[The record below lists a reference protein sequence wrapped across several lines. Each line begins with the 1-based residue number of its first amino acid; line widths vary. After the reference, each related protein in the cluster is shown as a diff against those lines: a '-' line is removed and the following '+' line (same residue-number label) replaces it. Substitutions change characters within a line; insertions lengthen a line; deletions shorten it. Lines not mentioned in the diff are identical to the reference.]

1 MHWGVHVPDTPRIHH
16 VQGRLVRVPMTRPL
30 GTSAAVVMHAFL
42 LLVDLQIDGGS
53 VGHGYIFCY
62 GEAPGRAAAEW
73 LRRLAPE
80 LQGQSAA
87 PKNLAEWL
95 APRMRLV
102 GHRGVAS
109 MVTAAL
115 DIAAWDAHSHA
126 CGVSLAQML
135 GASPAPIRA
144 YNSNGLGLV
153 DAKIAAIEA
162 EVLLE
167 GGFGGVKMR
176 LGRPTL
182 EQDLE
187 AVRAVRRILPS
198 QCHLMADFNQALSP
212 AEASRRCCA
221 LDDEG
226 LAWIE
231 EPVRHDDYATYALLR
246 TKIRTPLQIGE
257 NFQGPSAMAQALALR
272 CCDYVMVDVERIGGV
287 TGWIDA
293 AGLAAAHDVEL
304 SSHLMPEV
312 SAQLLAA
319 SPTRHWLEYVDWAT
333 PILKRPLEIR
343 DGYSV
348 PHEGH
353 GTGVEWNEDAVR
365 AFLVK

>member
-1 MHWGVHVPDTPRIHH
+1 MRSGVRVSDTSRIHH
-16 VQGRLVRVPMTRPL
+16 VHGRLVRVPMARPL
-30 GTSAAVVMHAFL
+30 GTSAAVVTHAFL

-53 VGHGYIFCY
+53 PGHGYIFCY

-80 LQGQSAA
+80 LQGQRAA
-87 PKNLAEWL
+87 PRDLAQWL

-102 GHRGVAS
+102 GHRGLAS
-109 MVTAAL
+109 MVTAVL
-115 DIAAWDAHSHA
+115 DIAAWDAHANA
-126 CGVSLAQML
+126 CGMSLAQVL
-135 GASPAPIRA
+135 GASPTPIRA
-144 YNSNGLGLV
+144 YNSNGLGLI
-153 DAKIAAIEA
+153 DPTIAAAEA
-162 EVLLE
+162 EELLE
-167 GGFGGVKMR
+167 GGFGGIKMR

-212 AEASRRCCA
+212 AEAVRRCRA
-221 LDDEG
+221 LDEEG

-246 TKIRTPLQIGE
+246 TKLRTPLQIGE
-257 NFQGPSAMAQALALR
+257 NFQGPHAMAQALTLR

-287 TGWIDA
+287 TGWI
-293 AGLAAAHDVEL
+293 GAAALAEVHDVEL

-319 SPTRHWLEYVDWAT
+319 SPTRQWLEYVDWAT
-333 PILKRPLEIR
+333 PILKRPLAIR

-348 PHEGH
+348 PPEGH

-365 AFLVK
+365 AFLVE

>member
-1 MHWGVHVPDTPRIHH
+1 MRWGVHVTDALHIHH

-30 GTSAAVVMHAFL
+30 GTSAAVVTHAFL
-42 LLVDLQIDGGS
+42 LLVDLQVDGGP
-53 VGHGYIFCY
+53 VGRSYIFCY

-80 LQGQSAA
+80 LQGQMAA
-87 PKNLAEWL
+87 PRNLAQWL

-102 GHRGVAS
+102 GHRGLAS

-115 DIAAWDAHSHA
+115 DIAAWDALSHA
-126 CGVSLAQML
+126 CGASLARLL

-144 YNSNGLGLV
+144 YNSNGLGLIEPEV
-153 DAKIAAIEA
+153 AASEA
-162 EVLLE
+162 EELLQ
-167 GGFGGVKMR
+167 GGFSGVKMR

-182 EQDLE
+182 EKDLE
-187 AVRAVRRILPS
+187 AVRAVRRILPP
-198 QCHLMADFNQALSP
+198 QAHLMADFNQALSP
-212 AEASRRCCA
+212 AEAVRRCCA

-226 LAWIE
+226 LSWIE

-246 TKIRTPLQIGE
+246 TKLRTPLHIGE
-257 NFQGPSAMAQALALR
+257 NFQSTHAMAQALTLR

-287 TGWIDA
+287 TGWI
-293 AGLAAAHDVEL
+293 GAAALAEVHDVEL

-319 SPTRHWLEYVDWAT
+319 SPTRQWLEYVDWAN
-333 PILKRPLEIR
+333 PILKRPLQIR
-343 DGYSV
+343 NGFSV

-365 AFLVK
+365 AFLVE